1 MQGFETCL
9 HISHIFHIFFIL
21 CQSYEPFVAEC
32 WQSWL
37 LVELVV
43 VLGCNLNVLGSN
55 STGGNLVLARFA
67 LLFHRFSSACM

>member
-21 CQSYEPFVAEC
+21 FQSSEPFVAEC
-32 WQSWL
+32 WQSGL

-43 VLGCNLNVLGSN
+43 MLDCNLNVLGSN
-55 STGGNLVLARFA
+55 ATGGNLMLVSFA